1 MADLRHRNPV
11 LIPTSNDAYLD
22 KAVSQQY
29 DRELLYNRDDDTLG
43 IILTKDGKKVRQIFK
58 TPADEKNIT
67 YDSEGRITLADDIVV
82 KSVTSLLDTDGLAW
96 KSQALLKNTS
106 NGNRILPLFK
116 ESINDEK
123 AVIGGE
129 ILETSA
135 DGSVRSHYRISAV
148 SPGSVAFKGE
158 GGLKLVKAAVKESVY
173 YAIQTS
179 AAVDTS
185 IYFTGWQA
193 IPDALS
199 PASLSLKA
207 DSDYSSI
214 TEVSAEYN
222 NEFSS
227 SSTLYIYND
236 NKTERAKVSS
246 RGVRIE
252 KKNSDDT
259 WSFVGTFECDS
270 AGNMF
275 ITNDEAVVI
284 SSVSSQMPKNS
295 VVYHLDDDLLD
306 ESDQNSRGI
315 AANDGKFISD
325 DTMYLSGKAYSGD
338 ITIPV
343 TTDDFAF
350 FTKGN
355 LKTSSGTLD
364 IQGATVTVV
373 ESLAKKFNEN
383 KSTSWGLT
391 SSQLASVTA
400 VDEG

>member
-29 DRELLYNRDDDTLG
+29 DRELLYNRDDGTLG

-67 YDSEGRITLADDIVV
+67 YDSDGKIALADDIVV

-96 KSQALLKNTS
+96 KSQALLKSTS
-106 NGNRILPLFK
+106 DGNRILPLFK
-116 ESINDEK
+116 ESTSDEK

-148 SPGSVAFKGE
+148 SPSSVAFKGE
-158 GGLKLVKAAVKESVY
+158 GSLKLVKATINDNVY
-173 YAIQTS
+173 YAIQTTAS
-179 AAVDTS
+179 ADTK

-199 PASLSLKA
+199 PASLSSKV

-214 TEVSAEYN
+214 SEISTEYN

-227 SSTLYIYND
+227 SGTLYIYND

-270 AGNMF
+270 VGNMF
-275 ITNDEAVVI
+275 ITNDETAVI

-306 ESDQNSRGI
+306 EDDQNSKSIVTEEGS
-315 AANDGKFISD
+315 FISD
-325 DTMYLSGKAYSGD
+325 DTMYLSGKAYSGNL
-338 ITIPV
+338 TIPV

-355 LKTSSGTLD
+355 LKTDNGVLN
-364 IQGATVTVV
+364 IQGTSITVAD
-373 ESLAKKFNEN
+373 SLAKKFNEN
-383 KSTSWGLT
+383 RSENWGLT
-391 SSQLASVTA
+391 TAQLTSVTA